1 MGIMLFCNIFNT
13 GNKKPSWVKIKMMK
27 KLTVLLLLLVHVGV
41 VAQRKPKIKGNRT
54 VTEVKEELAAFN
66 AIELKDDLEIELVRA
81 PMEGYK
87 VVADD
92 NLLDVLKFKV
102 EDSTLYIS
110 SFYKIQS
117 KKKLEITV
125 YYTDLIQLVQQDG
138 KMVSKESIAT
148 DILDIQVLGSAR
160 MEVNASASLVRVQ
173 MNEKSSGD
181 FNFAADSLHVNMKD
195 RADARIYTVGES
207 SYIELSSNASANMEG
222 TVDMVQVE
230 AVDNADF
237 KAERYE
243 AKVIKAK
250 LENSTSAYLRALE
263 ELELTTSG
271 SSKTYIYGN
280 PKITISEFLDTS
292 ELIKRKD

>member
-1 MGIMLFCNIFNT
+1 
-13 GNKKPSWVKIKMMK
+13 MK
-27 KLTVLLLLLVHVGV
+27 KLVVLLLLLVNVGV

-54 VTEVKEELAAFN
+54 VTEVKEELPAFN
-66 AIELKDDLEIELVRA
+66 AIELKDDLEIELVKG

-117 KKKLEITV
+117 RKKLEITV
-125 YYTDLIQLVQQDG
+125 FYTDLVNLFQRDG
-138 KMVSKESIAT
+138 KMVSKESIAS
-148 DILDIQVLGSAR
+148 DILNIQIVGSAR
-160 MEVNASASLVRVQ
+160 MEINASATLVNLQ
-173 MNEKSSGD
+173 MDEKSSGD

-195 RADARIYTVGES
+195 RADARIYAVGES
-207 SYIELSSNASANMEG
+207 SYMELSSNASAIMEG
-222 TVDMVQVE
+222 TVDIVQLE
-230 AVDNADF
+230 SIDNTDF

-250 LENSTSAYLRALE
+250 LENSSSAYLRALE
-263 ELELTTSG
+263 ELELITNG
-271 SSKTYIYGN
+271 SSKAYIYAN
-280 PKITISEFLDTS
+280 PKITILEFLDTS
-292 ELIKRKD
+292 ELIKRMD